1 MAARTDKGYKGIGM
15 EGQIARWYA
24 TTTGKEP
31 ERYEDQAR
39 QVAERAPSGGKILE
53 VAPGPGY
60 LSIALAKTGAYTVT
74 GLDISETFV
83 EIARKNAADAGVQV
97 EFRQGNASAMP
108 FDADSFDFL
117 VCCAAFKNFSE
128 PVRALSEMCR
138 VLRPGGK
145 ALIIDLRRD
154 VSKRAVDEDVARL
167 DLGAVD
173 RAFTKFV
180 LRYWLPRRAHT
191 QQAFEAFISQTGF
204 RSFDIRKTPLSL
216 EVEMQK

>member
-1 MAARTDKGYKGIGM
+1 
-15 EGQIARWYA
+15 
-24 TTTGKEP
+24 
-31 ERYEDQAR
+31 
-39 QVAERAPSGGKILE
+39 
-53 VAPGPGY
+53 
-60 LSIALAKTGAYTVT
+60 
-74 GLDISETFV
+74 
-83 EIARKNAADAGVQV
+83 
-97 EFRQGNASAMP
+97 SAMP
-108 FDADSFDFL
+108 FDADSFDYL